1 MDARFARLALATTV
15 AWTVGVGVCAANDA
29 NAQQAQVRI
38 EVGARSLTVDEE
50 LQIRVQATGQFDE
63 MLDPT
68 CDGFDLQQ
76 GGRQQ
81 QVSII
86 NGRMSTIENQMY
98 VARPQRPGKLRIGPA
113 VLRLQGRDVA
123 KSEVIEVEVVSLG
136 GEDEAAEP
144 PEKATNP
151 QRFAGQAF
159 FVRPSVSVLAPFAGQ
174 PFVITWELYW
184 SRETQ
189 TQGIRETQAPK
200 FANLD
205 VENLLGGKEPDR
217 EAVQFSGR
225 PYLRQITHQAMLSS
239 AVPGQVRIDGPRYRI
254 EAGDFFETRALRVSG
269 PALEMTFRPIPTAG
283 RPASF
288 AAANVGKLELT
299 GRVMT
304 PGRGDTLQV
313 ATGARLL
320 IEYQVSGEG
329 NLLGLRDLR
338 PPAVAGMSIEA
349 LPGRGDDQV
358 QRTLAGTEGKRV
370 WQTIVSF
377 NKPGTYV
384 IPALEFTA
392 FDPYDEKFATSRA
405 GPFEVLVTGAA
416 VPGAET
422 PPSAAAGATGLQPG
436 EGPAQPVTAVVDA
449 SALLRP
455 IAAEAHIAQTA
466 VSDWTA
472 TPTFWGIAFAPWGAG
487 VLVWLASVWR
497 RRRLQQSPQRTRAH
511 ALRDARQQ
519 LDLAAGL
526 GPDQGYAAVRDTVAK
541 YLATATGTPLSGMTE
556 HALAAELRAAGADRE
571 TADQLTVELQH
582 CDFARFAPGGDRD
595 VDLAQTAHRVAEVLA
610 KLDPVLTPTK
620 SSTGR
625 AAATVLMVCAAAA
638 VTGWLPGQADA
649 ATLDDSFAA
658 ANQDYVQGKYARAQQ
673 SYRALLIHGLPS
685 PAIHYNLAN
694 TLVKMHRLGEAV
706 GHYKQA
712 LRLNPPTELRSDVTS
727 NLAAVRSQLA
737 DQARRRHATLHIFDE
752 SPELDVAIA
761 RAAPRGLLAALGALG
776 GFAALALLVWGLR
789 SGARLSRRTA
799 LVGSAAGLAVI
810 QVLALVW
817 LAHAQRV
824 EAQVVH
830 AVVVE
835 EDASMAPCLG
845 VGEAMGLPEGLEVRR
860 IAELP
865 DGRVEVRLPNGRQGC
880 VAPDALYFESSL

>member
-1 MDARFARLALATTV
+1 MDARFARLVLAATV
-15 AWTVGVGVCAANDA
+15 LWTAWAAVCAGTTAW
-29 NAQQAQVRI
+29 AQQAQVRI
-38 EVGARSLTVDEE
+38 EVSARKLTVDEE
-50 LQIRVQATGQFDE
+50 LQVRVQATGQFDE
-63 MLDPT
+63 MLDPA

-123 KSEVIEVEVVSLG
+123 KSEAVEIEVVSLG

-144 PEKATNP
+144 PEQATNA

-159 FVRPSVSVLAPFAGQ
+159 FVRPSVSVLTPFAGQ
-174 PFVITWELYW
+174 PFVVTWELYW
-184 SRETQ
+184 SRETP
-189 TQGIRETQAPK
+189 TQGIRGTQAPK

-205 VENLLGGKEPDR
+205 VENLLDGKQPDR

-225 PYLRQITHQAMLSS
+225 PYLRQITHQAMVMA
-239 AVPGQVRIDGPRYRI
+239 AVAGKVRIDGPRYRI

-269 PALEMTFRPIPTAG
+269 PALDMTIRPIPTAG

-320 IEYQVSGEG
+320 IEYQVSGDG

-338 PPAVAGMSIEA
+338 PPAVAGMSMEA

-377 NKPGTYV
+377 DKPGTYV
-384 IPALEFTA
+384 VPALEFTA

-416 VPGAET
+416 VPNAET
-422 PPSAAAGATGLQPG
+422 PAATASAAGLQPG
-436 EGPAQPVTAVVDA
+436 DSPAQPITAVVDA

-472 TPTFWGIAFAPWGAG
+472 TPAFWGLACAPWAAA
-487 VLVWLASVWR
+487 VLVWLTSVWR
-497 RRRLQQSPQRTRAH
+497 RRRLQKSPQRTRAH
-511 ALRDARQQ
+511 ALRDAQHQ
-519 LDLAAGL
+519 LQLAAGL
-526 GPDQGYAAVRDTVAK
+526 GPDQGYAAVRDAVAR
-541 YLATATGTPLSGMTE
+541 YLAIVTGTPLSGLTE
-556 HALAAELRAAGADRE
+556 HALGAELRAAGADRE
-571 TADQLTVELQH
+571 AADQLTVELQH

-595 VDLAQTAHRVAEVLA
+595 MDLAQTARRVAEVLA
-610 KLDPVLTPTK
+610 KLDVILAPTK
-620 SSTGR
+620 SSSGR
-625 AAATVLMVCAAAA
+625 AAATVLVVCAVAA

-649 ATLDDSFAA
+649 ATLDDSFAT
-658 ANQDYVQGKYARAQQ
+658 ANQDYVQGKYGRAQQ
-673 SYRALLIHGLPS
+673 GYRSLLTHGLPS

-712 LRLNPPTELRSDVTS
+712 LRLNPPAELRSDVTS
-727 NLAAVRSQLA
+727 NLSAVRSQLA

-761 RAAPRGLLAALGALG
+761 RAAPRGLLAILGALG
-776 GFAALALLVWGLR
+776 GFAALTLLVWGLR
-789 SGARLSRRTA
+789 AGSRSGRRTT
-799 LVGSAAGLAVI
+799 LLGSAAGLAVV
-810 QVLALVW
+810 QVLALLW
-817 LAHAQRV
+817 LFHAQRI
-824 EAQVVH
+824 EALVVH

-835 EDASMAPCLG
+835 EDASMAPCSG

-865 DGRVEVRLPNGRQGC
+865 NGRVEVRLPNGRQGC
-880 VAPDALYFESSL
+880 VAPEALYFESSL